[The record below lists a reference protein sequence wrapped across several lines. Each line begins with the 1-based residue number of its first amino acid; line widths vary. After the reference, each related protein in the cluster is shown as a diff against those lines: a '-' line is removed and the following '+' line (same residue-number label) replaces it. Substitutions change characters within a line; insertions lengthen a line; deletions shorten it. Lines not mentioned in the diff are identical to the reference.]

1 MTRTV
6 LIAIEVTCDA
16 HALEAVETVAV
27 QWAQEMRY
35 RAVGGGAM
43 TANAVQVTLPGTLYS
58 LADALRAA
66 HDGLTR

>member
-6 LIAIEVTCDA
+6 LIAVEVSVDA
-16 HALEAVETVAV
+16 HALEAVETAAV

-35 RAVGGGAM
+35 RAVGAGAM

-58 LADALRAA
+58 FADALRAA